1 MSIAARKDHLVV
13 FYELLKVLEE
23 NLGGTRRLKDCGGRL
38 AWPRRGIYFF
48 QERGELRA
56 GPGEELRIVRVGTHA
71 LKAGSRTTLWNR
83 LSQHKGTNRSGGGN
97 HRGSIF
103 RLIVGT
109 AIMQRDDLKF
119 PTWGS
124 GSSAPRE
131 VCDSEVPLEQQ
142 VSRTIGEMPFLW
154 LAIEDDPGAASL
166 RGYIERNSI
175 ALLSNFGRHPI
186 DPPSPGWLGH
196 HSNRDRVRSSG
207 LWNQNHVD
215 EAYDPAFLDILSRL
229 VVDMPRLR

>member
-1 MSIAARKDHLVV
+1 MSIAARKDHLAV
-13 FYELLKVLEE
+13 FYELLQALDVS
-23 NLGGTRRLKDCGGRL
+23 LGGARCLKDCGGRL

-48 QERGELRA
+48 QERGEIRA
-56 GPGEELRIVRVGTHA
+56 GSGEGPRIVRVGTHG

-83 LSQHKGTNRSGGGN
+83 LSQHKGTSKSGGGN

-103 RLIVGT
+103 RLIVG
-109 AIMQRDDLKF
+109 AAMMQRNDLKF

-142 VSRTIGEMPFLW
+142 VSRAIGEMPFLW
-154 LAIEDDPGAASL
+154 LAVEDDPGATSL
-166 RGYIERNSI
+166 RGSIERNSI

-215 EAYDPAFLDILSRL
+215 EAYDPAFLDTLSRL
-229 VVDMPRLR
+229 VVDMPRLG